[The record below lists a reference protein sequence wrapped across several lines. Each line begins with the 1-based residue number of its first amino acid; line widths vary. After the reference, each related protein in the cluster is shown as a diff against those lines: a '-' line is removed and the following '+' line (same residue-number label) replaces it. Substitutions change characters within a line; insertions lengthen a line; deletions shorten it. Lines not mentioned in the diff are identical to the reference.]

1 MLSNAV
7 SLNTDL
13 LIDWSFEFFSNKT
26 VFNFL
31 HELKDDS
38 SIIATFEGINS
49 RSIELDEN
57 EDSSIHLNLIDLERS
72 ICVSLSQYENDFLPI
87 DVTFD
92 GIEISVTDEYE
103 NAFLLIVRNSDS
115 SENST
120 TCKFLHW

>member
-1 MLSNAV
+1 M
-7 SLNTDL
+7 
-13 LIDWSFEFFSNKT
+13 
-26 VFNFL
+26 